1 MKALVRLAAQ
11 SAWNRR
17 FVLSLVVLSIAL
29 STLLLLGIA
38 RLREDVRK
46 NFAQS
51 VSGTDLIV
59 GARTGSVQLLLYSV
73 FRIGG
78 ATNNIQWSSVQSL
91 ARLPGVDWVVPISL
105 GDSHRGFPVVAT
117 TGDYFRRFRY
127 GEAQALALAE
137 GRAFDDAPTASASAS
152 ASANA
157 SANAN
162 ANAADRPQ
170 GLPPDLFG
178 VVLGADVAA
187 SLDYRIGDKVVLSHG
202 DGALAAND
210 HADKPFHVIGVL
222 KRTGT
227 PVDRSL
233 HISLAAMEAIHLDW
247 VAGAPIPG
255 QAVSLDALAGQDLT
269 PHQVTAAL
277 VGLKRR
283 TAVFSTQRRINDFAG
298 EPLMAI
304 LPGVALDELWDVV
317 ALGERSLTLMSAL
330 VAAVSLCGLVAVI
343 LAGLNERRR
352 ELAILRA
359 VGANPA
365 RIFSLLAVE
374 GMLVTVCGVVL
385 GAASCLLL
393 IAGLGPW
400 VQLHFG
406 IGLSAGPPTLAE
418 WQLLGVI
425 TALGWAASL
434 LPGLRAYAL
443 SLSDGLSPKV

>member
-1 MKALVRLAAQ
+1 MKALFRLAAQ

-38 RLREDVRK
+38 RLRDDVRK

-91 ARLPGVDWVVPISL
+91 ARMPGVDWVVPISL

-127 GEAQALALAE
+127 GDAQPLALAE
-137 GRAFDDAPTASASAS
+137 GRAFNDAPGDP
-152 ASANA
+152 NG
-157 SANAN
+157 
-162 ANAADRPQ
+162 ADGSTGSNGSNGSNGSRT
-170 GLPPDLFG
+170 LPPDLFG

-187 SLDYRIGDKVVLSHG
+187 SLGYRIGDRLVLSHG

-222 KRTGT
+222 ARTGT

-283 TAVFSTQRRINDFAG
+283 TAVFSTQRRVNDFAG

-385 GAASCLLL
+385 GAALCLLL

-400 VQLHFG
+400 VQLRFG
-406 IGLSAGPPTLAE
+406 IGLSAGPPSAAE
-418 WQLLGVI
+418 WPLLGIVI
-425 TALGWAASL
+425 ALGWAASL

-443 SLSDGLSPKV
+443 SLGDGLSPKV